1 LRFANSFAHY
11 APRFKYSDSTW
22 RNLNKVAERLTT
34 VAVAFQA
41 TVQSDKK
48 HRHRGAMV
56 EAF

>member
-1 LRFANSFAHY
+1 LRITRRVSSFPA
-11 APRFKYSDSTW
+11 ALGEIKKKS
-22 RNLNKVAERLTT
+22 ERLTT